1 MGLHFSIGGYDYR
14 WTPRFRQSIHC
25 SRIQVLVADHVH
37 WRSGIDNNFS
47 FLRFQRWCKRA
58 PIFLWR
64 EECCFFMLL
73 EFYYIFGHLPRCFAG
88 TFLLPLSP
96 LETDPSNFE
105 ALGPRSG
112 SSLGQIYP
120 SEWFWCR
127 ILVWRAIAF
136 VNFTRSIG
144 LGMSVPFR
152 RIDFGGFMSWK
163 KQPNC
168 RASDNWRL
176 DEFWPNFLSLLFTGC
191 PVRSWQASETDSL
204 SCPSSR

>member
-1 MGLHFSIGGYDYR
+1 MVFDRCSILRKPCASQSFPSDKTAGVFLKDLKIQFFDVHCGLFMGLHFSIGGYDYR

-58 PIFLWR
+58 PIFRWR

-96 LETDPSNFE
+96 LETDPQILKRWGHAQE
-105 ALGPRSG
+105 VHLGKY
-112 SSLGQIYP
+112 I
-120 SEWFWCR
+120 
-127 ILVWRAIAF
+127 RA
-136 VNFTRSIG
+136 N
-144 LGMSVPFR
+144 
-152 RIDFGGFMSWK
+152 DFGV
-163 KQPNC
+163 
-168 RASDNWRL
+168 
-176 DEFWPNFLSLLFTGC
+176 EFWYD
-191 PVRSWQASETDSL
+191 VQ
-204 SCPSSR
+204 